1 MGKYFGTDGFRGEA
15 GVELTAEAAFRIGQV
30 LGHYYKRNGK
40 RVRAVIGKDTRLS
53 SYMLEY
59 AVASG
64 LASVGADAHMLHVIT
79 TPGVAYVTRSE
90 SFDLGIMIS
99 ASHNPYTDNGIKV
112 MSREGEKLSDSEID
126 ALEEL
131 MDGGDIPDARG
142 EDIGRIIDHFAGR
155 NRYIGYLISV
165 AQHSFRGLR
174 IGLDCAN
181 GAAFAIAPSVFRA
194 LGAEVHTTA
203 DTPSGTNINLGVG
216 STHVEN
222 LSALVRERGL
232 DMGFAFDGDADRC
245 IAVDGRGEVVDGDA
259 IMYVLAR
266 DMMERGELRDNT
278 LVLTVMSNLGT
289 LRALRAAGIRYEV
302 TAVGDRYVYER
313 MKEGGFT
320 LGGEQSGHVIISKY
334 ATTGDGILT
343 AIRLTEAVIEGRTG
357 LRELR
362 GEVAVL
368 PQLTLSVRVGD
379 KSVLKRDAVVREAEK
394 IKAEL
399 GEAGR
404 LLLRPSGTEP
414 VVRIMIEA
422 ESGDICHR
430 LADRLADKIREEA
443 GGI

>member
-1 MGKYFGTDGFRGEA
+1 
-15 GVELTAEAAFRIGQV
+15 
-30 LGHYYKRNGK
+30 
-40 RVRAVIGKDTRLS
+40 
-53 SYMLEY
+53 
-59 AVASG
+59 
-64 LASVGADAHMLHVIT
+64 MLHVIT

-112 MSREGEKLSDSEID
+112 MSREGEKLSDAEID

-131 MDGGDIPDARG
+131 MDGGKIPTACG
-142 EDIGRIIDHFAGR
+142 ADIGRIVDHFAGR

-203 DTPSGTNINLGVG
+203 DTPSGTNVNLGVG
-216 STHVEN
+216 STHIEN
-222 LSALVRERGL
+222 LAALVKERGL

-245 IAVDGRGEVVDGDA
+245 IAVDGRGEVFDGDA

-278 LVLTVMSNLGT
+278 VVLTVMSNLGT

-379 KSVLKRDAVVREAEK
+379 KSVLKRGAVVREAEK

-430 LADRLADKIREEA
+430 LADRLAEKIREEA